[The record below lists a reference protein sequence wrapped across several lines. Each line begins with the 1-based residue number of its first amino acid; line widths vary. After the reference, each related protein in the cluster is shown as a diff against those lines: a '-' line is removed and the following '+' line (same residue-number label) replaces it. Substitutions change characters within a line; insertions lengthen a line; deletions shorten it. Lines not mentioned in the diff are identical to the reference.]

1 MLACDVLMLLAL
13 LGDEG
18 DRLASLFSVNSSPE
32 AIFQV
37 WSFAFFFQEFFRGPL
52 FHYIDRVSARRSAL
66 FCYGYP
72 FSLLS
77 NLIIN
82 LVNDDVGSIF
92 YSTSSTSSTLCNSFF
107 LGHKICIYLEV
118 QPEYQNILSILKM
131 KMSKRLRLLRRNFEA

>member
-32 AIFQV
+32 AIFK
-37 WSFAFFFQEFFRGPL
+37 WGLSRSFFKSFFRGPL

-66 FCYGYP
+66 LCYLYP

-82 LVNDDVGSIF
+82 LVNDDVGSLF

-107 LGHKICIYLEV
+107 LGHKICIYLLGTARI
-118 QPEYQNILSILKM
+118 PEHLCVSTLKM
-131 KMSKRLRLLRRNFEA
+131 KMSKRLRKSQKAS